1 MSKQISLLTS
11 ALVMALYAVPGLT
24 HDPEEHEAESV
35 SPDCAAIENID
46 ASKVDSNDLV
56 TLAILQKCEDTVHDD
71 GDQVGDQVDDDEHDH
86 DEHEHSEDDSDHD
99 SSSHS
104 DTHAS
109 R

>member
-56 TLAILQKCEDTVHDD
+56 TLAILQKCEDTVQDD
-71 GDQVGDQVDDDEHDH
+71 NDDEHDH

>member
-1 MSKQISLLTS
+1 MSKQVSLLTS
-11 ALVMALYAVPGLT
+11 ALVIALYAVPGLT
-24 HDPEEHEAESV
+24 HDPDEHEAESV

-56 TLAILQKCEDTVHDD
+56 TLAILQKCQDTVQDD
-71 GDQVGDQVDDDEHDH
+71 NVDHVDEHDH
-86 DEHEHSEDDSDHD
+86 DQHEHSEDDSDHD
-99 SSSHS
+99 SSSNS